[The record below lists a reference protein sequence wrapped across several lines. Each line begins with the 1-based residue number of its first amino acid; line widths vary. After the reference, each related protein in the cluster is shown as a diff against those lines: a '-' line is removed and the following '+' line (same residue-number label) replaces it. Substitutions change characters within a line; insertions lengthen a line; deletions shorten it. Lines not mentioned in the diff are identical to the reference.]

1 VVVEDCGLASGVAVG
16 LVQLL
21 GLFCAFLDC
30 GFADAA
36 DEALVLFV
44 VLDYLSRVSEL
55 CEGIDHNTAHNIT
68 EQQLHNHHIDEI
80 REIPSEPQ
88 ILVLRTNNPRRVKTH
103 NTVLEHLA
111 LLLLGLVDEGQVQVE
126 LDRDHIEDVDEHE
139 D

>member
-1 VVVEDCGLASGVAVG
+1 VG
-16 LVQLL
+16 FTELL

-55 CEGIDHNTAHNIT
+55 CEGVVHNPAHNIT

-80 REIPSEPQ
+80 RDVPPRPC
-88 ILVLRTNNPRRVKTH
+88 ILILLTNNPRGVNTH

-111 LLLLGLVDEGQVQVE
+111 LLLLSLVDEGQVQVE
-126 LDRDHIEDVDEHE
+126 LDRDHVEDVDEHK